1 MPSTLCVGPRC
12 WQRLFQARAWRGG
25 VQGHTHWRGPPSQ
38 SPATQLSGVHAHSA
52 RWRALSTPRALPA
65 TEEVVED
72 TPVAGQAPGDVDEDE
87 DGAFADEQLP
97 LPPLQRDGDGA
108 VLVVGVDPDVK
119 GALALLRWRPAT
131 GGDSGGA
138 SLETHVYDVPASQ
151 AVASGPLRGRRASR
165 GPPPRRHSPEG
176 MAALVAS
183 LQAPRGTVAVLE
195 RATARLGNSLQS
207 SFQSGLGFGLWWGVL
222 SSAGFTVRLALPQA
236 WKREYGLCGEE
247 LDKDDSRAMA
257 CAMFPEAAPLLGR
270 KKDHG
275 RAEAVLIAAYGATLL
290 APTAAEGD
298 ASLSAAIMRRRVA
311 AQASLAQAGGSSSRA
326 DVLDAAAEAS
336 SLAAEAARRAAK
348 AAAVAPVKL
357 TAAQQRQ
364 RRGEKAMAA
373 AARQTV
379 AELKERCRA
388 LGLKV
393 SGSKHELLARLQPA
407 LTPPE
412 PAGRGRKAKQEAGAV
427 QEAGGSSAA

>member
-1 MPSTLCVGPRC
+1 MPFTLCVGPRC
-12 WQRLFQARAWRGG
+12 WRRLLQARAWRGG
-25 VQGHTHWRGPPSQ
+25 VQGHTHWRGPLYL
-38 SPATQLSGVHAHSA
+38 SPATQLSGPPAHSA
-52 RWRALSTPRALPA
+52 RWRALSTKRALPD
-65 TEEVVED
+65 TEELVKD

-87 DGAFADEQLP
+87 DYAFAAEEQA
-97 LPPLQRDGDGA
+97 LPPLQRDSDGA
-108 VLVVGVDPDVK
+108 VLVVGVDPDVN
-119 GALALLRWRPAT
+119 GALALLRWRPAPS
-131 GGDSGGA
+131 GKSGGA
-138 SLETHVYDVPASQ
+138 ALETHVYDVPASQ
-151 AVASGPLRGRRASR
+151 VASGLLRGRRASR

-222 SSAGFTVRLALPQA
+222 SSAGFTVRLTLPQA
-236 WKREYGLCGEE
+236 WKKEYGLCGEE
-247 LDKDDSRAMA
+247 LDKNDSRAMA

-290 APTAAEGD
+290 VPTAAEGD
-298 ASLSAAIMRRRVA
+298 ASLSAAIMHRRLC
-311 AQASLAQAGGSSSRA
+311 AQARLAQADGSSSRA
-326 DVLDAAAEAS
+326 DVLDAAAA
-336 SLAAEAARRAAK
+336 AARRAAK

-364 RRGEKAMAA
+364 RRGERAMAA

-379 AELKERCRA
+379 AELKERCKA

-393 SGSKHELLARLQPA
+393 SGSKQELLARLQPA

-412 PAGRGRKAKQEAGAV
+412 PSGRGRKAKREGGAAD
-427 QEAGGSSAA
+427 EAGGSAAA